1 MRIGQKVALFAGAL
15 LMAGQAIAR
24 DRLEP
29 GLQGQTMPSEAGVV
43 LPVPYSKGVTRIGH
57 QAIRERDSNVQL
69 AWAGRCAYVSSTDG
83 PFPIIGV
90 MKGDAALLGTA
101 VIDVRNPRRP
111 RLSKILREPGALSAA
126 EAIHAVEAP
135 GRRVLAVANYF
146 GGPAA
151 AGTSSGH
158 DPHASEP
165 AWLDI
170 YDLSDCANPKL
181 MAEVQWP
188 ENSHTVRISP
198 DGMLVYGTNLS
209 PFDGKGGVQVMDISD
224 LAHPRFLGKFGA
236 TRPDGSAFE
245 FAPHELSFSA
255 DGRRVYAGV
264 NASLGGDLN
273 KGIKTFP
280 PNRVALGPDGGGIYI
295 FDNSDF
301 VDHKPDPKLR
311 LISAMP
317 GGGWHSVMPANIGGV
332 PYLVGGSELGGCP
345 GTWPRFT
352 QIADE
357 RRPFIA
363 GEFRLAMNKPE
374 NCPSPGAA
382 SGGSSGIVPD
392 AGTAAL
398 HFNDVDSASDTRLGL
413 FNFMWAG
420 LRIADLRDPAKPTE
434 IGYFKPGDV
443 CTGHV
448 RYIAGSGRKPAQ
460 VWLVCN
466 ASGFHVLELD

>member
-1 MRIGQKVALFAGAL
+1 MTPARALALLAALMLSSAGAL
-15 LMAGQAIAR
+15 AS
-24 DRLEP
+24 DRLET
-29 GLQGQTMPSEAGVV
+29 GLQGQSLPGETGQV
-43 LPVPYSKGVTRIGH
+43 LAVPYSRGVTRIGH
-57 QAIRERDSNVQL
+57 EPIRGRDSNVQL
-69 AWAGRCAYVSSTDG
+69 AWAGHCAYVSSTGG
-83 PFPIIGV
+83 PFPIIGI

-111 RLSKILREPGALSAA
+111 RLAKILREPGALSAA

-135 GRRVLAVANYF
+135 GRKVLAVGNYF

-151 AGTSSGH
+151 AGTSGGH
-158 DPHASEP
+158 DPHAGQP
-165 AWLDI
+165 AWLAI
-170 YDLSDCANPKL
+170 YDVSNCANPRL
-181 MAEVQWP
+181 MAEVAWP
-188 ENSHTVRISP
+188 ENAHTLRISP
-198 DGMLVYGTNLS
+198 DGRLVYGTNLS

-224 LAHPRFLGKFGA
+224 MARPRFLGKFGA
-236 TRPDGSAFE
+236 TRADGTSFE
-245 FAPHELSFSA
+245 FASHELSFSA

-273 KGIKTFP
+273 KDIKTFP
-280 PNRVALGPDGGGIYI
+280 PNRIALGPDGGGIYI

-301 VDHKPDPKLR
+301 VDRKPDPKLR
-311 LISAMP
+311 LISAVP
-317 GGGWHSVMPANIGGV
+317 GGGWHSVMPATIGGV
-332 PYLVGGSELGGCP
+332 SYLVGGSELGACP

-352 QIADE
+352 NIADE

-363 GEFRLAMNKPE
+363 GEFRLAMNRPE
-374 NCPSPGAA
+374 NCPPAGPA

-392 AGTAAL
+392 PGTATL
-398 HFNDVDSASDTRLGL
+398 HFNDVDSAGDTRLGL

-420 LRIADLRDPAKPTE
+420 FRIVDIRDPAKPAE

-448 RYIAGSGRKPAQ
+448 RFRAASRQ

-466 ASGFHVLELD
+466 ASGFHVLKLD